1 METILEVN
9 NVIKQFGGFT
19 ALSDVNLRVLK
30 GERLGLIGPNG
41 SGKSTLLKA
50 AAGLVSSSGHM
61 DFHGSMI
68 RPTSLGYMPQ
78 DQQTGIALS
87 VLEVVLLGRISHLH
101 LRVQQEDLRVVSEV
115 LDLLGIYSL
124 AGFPIGELSGG
135 QRQLAFLAQAL
146 VTEPTILLLDEP
158 TSALDICH
166 QLEVLEVVRE
176 LTKKRNLTT
185 LLVLHDLNAATR
197 YCDDVALLNEGNLVA
212 CGSAADVLTTA
223 NVACVFEVEAEA
235 LICADGTR
243 FLAPLRKQK

>member
-1 METILEVN
+1 MTIQLHSVS
-9 NVIKQFGGFT
+9 VAYAHRPILHSISLQAKAG
-19 ALSDVNLRVLK
+19 RVL
-30 GERLGLIGPNG
+30 GIVGPNG

-212 CGSAADVLTTA
+212 CGNAADVLTTA